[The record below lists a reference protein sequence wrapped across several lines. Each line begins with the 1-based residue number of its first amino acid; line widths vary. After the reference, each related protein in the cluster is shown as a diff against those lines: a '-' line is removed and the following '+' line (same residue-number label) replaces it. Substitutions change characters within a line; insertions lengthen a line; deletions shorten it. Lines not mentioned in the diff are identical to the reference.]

1 MNQKEFNKILKKVD
15 EIEKPLPTIQF
26 DISNQKPTIFNSKI
40 GGMAYFPKDME
51 YPKGECGD
59 FKDKPLVLLAQIN
72 FEEIPNINPFPE
84 KGILQFFIAADD
96 LYGMN
101 WKDLTTQKNF
111 RIIYHKDIIKDES
124 KLLNFMPKDI
134 DYSMLP
140 FKGEY
145 KIMPN
150 NPETMYADMNIE
162 AFNDAFEKCSKEVL
176 GEEYS
181 IYDLEDEFEEKLYDR
196 NSRASVFIGGYPFFT
211 QSDPRY
217 RSEIMDCNIVL
228 LEIDSLYDKENNID
242 IMWGD
247 AGTGVFLI
255 PREKLRNLDFSKV
268 VYNYDCY

>member
-15 EIEKPLPTIQF
+15 EIEKPLPTVQF

-51 YPKGECGD
+51 YPKGEGEY

-72 FEEIPNINPFPE
+72 FEEIPNISPFPE
-84 KGILQFFIAADD
+84 KGILQFFIATDD

-124 KLLNFMPKDI
+124 KLLKFMPEDI

-145 KIMPN
+145 KIIPN
-150 NPETMYADMNIE
+150 NPEIMYADMNIE
-162 AFNDAFEKCSKEVL
+162 AFNDAFEKCSKEVW
-176 GEEYS
+176 GENFS